1 MKAKLVFS
9 LPEERSQFNDAIN
22 GSKWRGILQELDNV
36 LKHSSHSPSEIRN
49 MINVM
54 AIDEGLEIF
63 D

>member
-36 LKHSSHSPSEIRN
+36 LKYSSHSPSEIRN